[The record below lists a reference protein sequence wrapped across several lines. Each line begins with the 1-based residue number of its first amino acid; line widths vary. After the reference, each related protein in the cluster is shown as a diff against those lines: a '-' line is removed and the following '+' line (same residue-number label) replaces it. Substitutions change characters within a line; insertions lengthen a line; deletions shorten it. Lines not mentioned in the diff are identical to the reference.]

1 MFIQTEETPN
11 PMTLKFMPGR
21 DVMGDAPPAD
31 FPNSAAAENS
41 PLAQTLFKVQHVSS
55 VFLGRDFIT
64 VTKGDAEWQH
74 VKPHVLT
81 AIMDFFCLWPSG
93 DECRCRFV

>member
-55 VFLGRDFIT
+55 VF
-64 VTKGDAEWQH
+64 
-74 VKPHVLT
+74 
-81 AIMDFFCLWPSG
+81 
-93 DECRCRFV
+93 